1 MKRALPA
8 LVAVLLVVLL
18 IPACAPADAPYD
30 SLEVGV
36 FVPGV
41 ASGSPI
47 YEMLV
52 EGVRRAVEATPG
64 ASMTVVE
71 AGFNQ
76 AEWLDKLSTL
86 AGSGKFGLIVTSNP
100 ALPEL
105 CAVVAERYPRA
116 RFFVADAWLEGNEA
130 IHTVLY
136 NQLEQGYLAGFLA
149 GLVTTGGAPGSN
161 PEKKVGLVVAQTYPT
176 LDKLIEPGF
185 RAGLAA
191 VDPAIELETR
201 VVGNWFDA
209 AKAGELAKG
218 LFDSGVDVILPI
230 AGGANQGV
238 LSVAAESGGRVVLL
252 ESGTGVTYDPAVVV
266 GSAWIAQDRLVEEKV
281 KALLGGTKG
290 LYGTAEVRGFA
301 EGYIGFAD
309 DAPWF
314 RALPGATRERFAAAE
329 KALAEGEPAFPVTGF

>member
-1 MKRALPA
+1 MKRLKTAA
-8 LVAVLLVVLL
+8 AIVAVLLLL
-18 IPACAPADAPYD
+18 SSCGPAAPYD
-30 SLEVGV
+30 SLKVGV

-52 EGVRRAVEATPG
+52 EGACRAVEATPG
-64 ASMTVVE
+64 AALTVVE

-76 AEWLDKLSTL
+76 AEWLDKLSAM

-105 CAVVAERYPRA
+105 CAVVAEQYPRA
-116 RFFVADAWLEGNEA
+116 RFLVADAWLEGNDA

-136 NQLEQGYLAGFLA
+136 NQLEQGYLAGYLA

-161 PEKKVGLVVAQTYPT
+161 PEKKVGLVIAQTYPT

-185 RAGLAA
+185 RAGLKA

-218 LFDSGVDVILPI
+218 LFDAGVDIILPI

-238 LSVAAESGGRVVLL
+238 LSVAAESGRRVVLL
-252 ESGTGVTYDPAVVV
+252 ESGTGVAYDPEVVV

-281 KALLGGTKG
+281 KALLGGVEG
-290 LYGTAEVRGFA
+290 LYGTAELRGFA

-309 DAPWF
+309 EAPWF
-314 RALPGATRERFAAAE
+314 LALPAATRERFTAAE